1 MYETKLA
8 NSIQMD
14 YRQAADNHR
23 VAKAVAPKTR
33 ISIPVKAI
41 AITALVAVSTLI
53 IALQPTITYASS
65 GAGGHVGG

>member
-23 VAKAVAPKTR
+23 LAKAVAPKT
-33 ISIPVKAI
+33 SIPVKAI
-41 AITALVAVSTLI
+41 AITALVVASTLVM
-53 IALQPTITYASS
+53 ALQPIATYAC
-65 GAGGHVGG
+65 GLGNGGGC

>member
-23 VAKAVAPKTR
+23 LAKAVAPKTS

-41 AITALVAVSTLI
+41 AITALVVASTLVM
-53 IALQPTITYASS
+53 ALQPVATYAC
-65 GAGGHVGG
+65 GLGNGGGC